1 MSAGSQT
8 LGKILAN
15 LDLVEITTNVEKI
28 LFYIHLEQIE
38 VCKILTMHNQDLDK
52 ILVASSISFFQ
63 KFSLKSWQDLDKILG
78 TCTLQNLDKKSARS

>member
-1 MSAGSQT
+1 MSAGSQI
-8 LGKILAN
+8 LCKILAN
-15 LDLVEITTNVEKI
+15 LDLVEITTNIEKI
-28 LFYIHLEQIE
+28 LFCIHLEKID